1 MGEDFLA
8 EAASTRGTLSRPA
21 MPLTPTPS
29 HALQCHDD
37 VSILPATIF
46 LRADLAAQTH
56 LKAAIGIPLVFDNR
70 VIAVCI
76 FYKSYAELPT
86 SNFEQKVIGA
96 ANEIL
101 TTACA
106 RL

>member
-1 MGEDFLA
+1 VSGEDFLA
-8 EAASTRGTLSRPA
+8 EIVSTRGTLSRPA
-21 MPLTPTPS
+21 MPLTPSPS
-29 HALQCHDD
+29 QGHDD

-46 LRADLAAQTH
+46 LRADLAAQAH

>member
-1 MGEDFLA
+1 
-8 EAASTRGTLSRPA
+8 
-21 MPLTPTPS
+21 MPLTLGPPHS
-29 HALQCHDD
+29 WQCHDD

-46 LRADLAAQTH
+46 LRADLAAQAH

-86 SNFEQKVIGA
+86 SSFEQKVIGA

-101 TTACA
+101 STSCA
-106 RL
+106 RM